1 MIKRTLGRSG
11 IQVSPMG
18 LGCWAIGG
26 LLKSADERLPGNLS
40 WGVVDDRE
48 TTRAIRKAI
57 DLGINFFDT
66 ADTYG
71 AGQSERVLG
80 KAVAGCR
87 DQVIIATKFGDI
99 FEEESRSW
107 LGHEHPN
114 GVVTA
119 AYVRSA

>member
-1 MIKRTLGRSG
+1 M
-11 IQVSPMG
+11 
-18 LGCWAIGG
+18 GG
-26 LLKSADERLPGNLS
+26 LLKSADENFPGNLS
-40 WGVVDDRE
+40 WGAVDDDE

-80 KAVAGCR
+80 KAVAGFR

-99 FEEESRSW
+99 F
-107 LGHEHPN
+107 
-114 GVVTA
+114 
-119 AYVRSA
+119 